1 MRFSYI
7 DLFAGC
13 GGLSL
18 GLEKAGFSLVL
29 AVELSRMA
37 AETFYHNFIKRLEN
51 AKAWEAY
58 LTLDIEEQSRQ
69 KLVVD
74 SVQSVL
80 GHQYLMSKL
89 SGLNID
95 LVAGGPPCQGFSL
108 AGRRIPE
115 DKRNQLAWQFLD
127 FVERVEPKAVIMENV
142 LGISQDFIK
151 HKKES
156 PLKDLM
162 KTLQEQGQ
170 GYVVQSV
177 MLNAMHFGV
186 PQQRPRVMLFGLRK
200 DIASELGVILSSF
213 SSR

>member
-37 AETFYHNFIKRLEN
+37 AETFYHNFIKRLES

-89 SGLNID
+89 SGLNMD
-95 LVAGGPPCQGFSL
+95 LVAGGRPCQGFSL

-142 LGISQDFIK
+142 PGISQDFVK

-162 KTLQEQGQ
+162 
-170 GYVVQSV
+170 
-177 MLNAMHFGV
+177 NA
-186 PQQRPRVMLFGLRK
+186 L
-200 DIASELGVILSSF
+200 
-213 SSR
+213 